1 MPMEQ
6 SDASSGVGRLALC
19 RNGSPL
25 NGFCSSFPSESTALW
40 RPQPGPERYREE
52 PAGQL
57 LCKPGKKSLNRLHFT
72 ARKQAKPLSG

>member
-6 SDASSGVGRLALC
+6 SDAGGAMTAC
-19 RNGSPL
+19 AWRNSSPL

-72 ARKQAKPLSG
+72 AAKQAKPLSG